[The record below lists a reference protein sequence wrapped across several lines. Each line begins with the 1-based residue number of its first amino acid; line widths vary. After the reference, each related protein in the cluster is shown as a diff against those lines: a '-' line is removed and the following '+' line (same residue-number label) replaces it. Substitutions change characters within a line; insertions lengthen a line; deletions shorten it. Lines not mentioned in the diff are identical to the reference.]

1 MEGGIWQLLLLGL
14 VVASVVVFYFS
25 PTYVPK
31 LNATALGPY
40 DLNQAP
46 LQIIDRP
53 QTLSFASGDAG
64 TFSAFVYLSQA
75 NRTAT
80 YSSCGVSSGSSCE
93 HGEYSIC
100 TCGTTVGGVS
110 TNATDC
116 TNCAHTGYKQV
127 FALGG
132 VLFLEVLVA
141 PDASRQHKA
150 AAQLVIKTQNAENT
164 FLESMVL
171 PPLDVQKWTYITI
184 SREGRRF
191 DIFYNNILILSK
203 SAQYPMYPMGPLS
216 ITTSGSS
223 GLEGQLINANIY
235 NYRLSSI
242 DVANKYAQYADTRG
256 RPFYNDSSNPNG
268 ITSIGG
274 IFPTYSSTMFASL
287 SSYIPPVSICP
298 PEGCIAAPA
307 IQPANPLYQW
317 STPYA

>member
-1 MEGGIWQLLLLGL
+1 MVGVWQLVLLGL
-14 VVASVVVFYFS
+14 VLASVLVFYFS
-25 PTYVPK
+25 PAYVPK
-31 LNATALGPY
+31 LNTTAIGPY
-40 DLNQAP
+40 NLNQEP
-46 LQIIDRP
+46 LQIIDRLN
-53 QTLSFASGDAG
+53 TLPFASGNTG

-80 YSSCGVSSGSSCE
+80 YSSCGPSSGSSCE
-93 HGEYSIC
+93 NGEYSIC

-127 FALGG
+127 FNLGG

-141 PDASRQHKA
+141 PDASRQQKA
-150 AAQLVIKTQNAENT
+150 AAQLVVKTQNVANT
-164 FLESMVL
+164 YIESMVL
-171 PPLDVQKWTYITI
+171 PPLDVQKWTYVTI

-191 DIFYNNILILSK
+191 DIFYNNTLILSK
-203 SAQYPMYPMGPLS
+203 SAQYPIYPMGPLS
-216 ITTSGSS
+216 TTTSGSS

-242 DVANKYAQYADTRG
+242 DVASKYAQYSDTRG
-256 RPFYNDSSNPNG
+256 RPFYNDSSNPMS
-268 ITSIGG
+268 ITRIGG
-274 IFPTYSSTMFASL
+274 IFPTYSSTMFASIT
-287 SSYIPPVSICP
+287 SYIPPIHVCP
-298 PEGCIAAPA
+298 PGGCIAAPA